1 VVFNSLHFVW
11 FFVAVYAFYRVLPA
25 VTTVERAHRGQ
36 NWLLLIASYYFY
48 AAWDYRFLALLA
60 ASTLVDY
67 ACGIV
72 LGKLTDQRRR
82 RVVLWLSI
90 GFNLTMLGF
99 FKYFNFF
106 ADNLHALFM
115 ALGWQLD
122 FVTLRVLLP
131 IGISFYT
138 FVTMSYVI
146 DVYRREIEP
155 TRHLVDFAVFVAYF
169 PHLVAGPI
177 LRATALLPQIAR
189 PRIVTR
195 AQVREGLW
203 LIAWGFFQKIFVAD
217 NLAPLASRVFAPD
230 AHPAGVNVL
239 LGTYAFAFQIY
250 GDFAGYSNI
259 ARGTSKLMGIELIE
273 NFRFPYLVLTP
284 QAFWRHWHISLSTW
298 LRDYLYKPLG
308 GSRGTAWQT
317 RRNLMI
323 TMLLGGLWH
332 GAAWTFILWGLYQA
346 VLLILYRPFEPA
358 FAALKG
364 DRSFGA
370 ARPSAALNAG
380 HSFGAARPSAALNGG
395 HSFGAAR
402 PSAALKGD
410 RSFGAAR
417 PSAALNGGHSFG
429 AARPSAALNGGHSF
443 GAARPSAA
451 LNGGRS
457 FGAARRFA
465 AWLLMFH
472 LTGYGW
478 LIFRAPSL
486 DKLRELTYQLFFRF
500 SPAAVD
506 ITGLLVPLL
515 LYTTPLLVV
524 HLLEARA
531 DDVLV
536 VPRMRV
542 EVRYAIYVAT
552 LYLIMLFGNF
562 GGSDFIYF
570 QF

>member
-1 VVFNSLHFVW
+1 MVFNSLHFTW
-11 FFVAVYAFYRVLPA
+11 FFIVVYALYRLLPSLLGA
-25 VTTVERAHRGQ
+25 GPAHRAQ

-48 AAWDYRFLALLA
+48 AAWDYRFVALLA

-67 ACGIV
+67 SCGIV
-72 LGKLTDQRRR
+72 LGRMTDGRGRRL
-82 RVVLWLSI
+82 VMWLSI
-90 GFNLTMLGF
+90 GFNLALLGF

-106 ADNLHALFM
+106 ADNLHALFG

-122 FVTLRVLLP
+122 VVTLRVLLP

-155 TRHLVDFAVFVAYF
+155 TRNLVDFAVFVAYF

-177 LRATALLPQIAR
+177 LRATALLPQIAM
-189 PRIVTR
+189 PRRVTGT
-195 AQVREGLW
+195 QMREGAW
-203 LIAWGFFQKIFVAD
+203 LVAWGLFQKIFVAD
-217 NLAPLASRVFAPD
+217 NLAPIVSQVFAGD
-230 AHPAGVNVL
+230 AHPTGVNVL

-298 LRDYLYKPLG
+298 LRDYLYQPLG
-308 GSRGTAWQT
+308 GSRGTASQT
-317 RRNLMI
+317 RRNLLI

-332 GAAWTFILWGLYQA
+332 GAAWTFLLWGLYQA
-346 VLLILYRPFEPA
+346 LLLILYRPLPPDLA
-358 FAALKG
+358 TW
-364 DRSFGA
+364 
-370 ARPSAALNAG
+370 
-380 HSFGAARPSAALNGG
+380 
-395 HSFGAAR
+395 
-402 PSAALKGD
+402 
-410 RSFGAAR
+410 
-417 PSAALNGGHSFG
+417 
-429 AARPSAALNGGHSF
+429 
-443 GAARPSAA
+443 
-451 LNGGRS
+451 
-457 FGAARRFA
+457 RRGSRLA
-465 AWLLMFH
+465 AWLVMFH
-472 LTGYGW
+472 LTCYGW

-486 DKLRELTYQLFFRF
+486 RALWDLSGSLVSGFAPSSIEV
-500 SPAAVD
+500 AG
-506 ITGLLVPLL
+506 ILLPLL
-515 LYTTPLLVV
+515 LYTTPLLAV

-536 VPRMRV
+536 VPRLHV
-542 EVRYAIYVAT
+542 GLRYAIYVAT
-552 LYLIMLFGNF
+552 LYLILLFGNF